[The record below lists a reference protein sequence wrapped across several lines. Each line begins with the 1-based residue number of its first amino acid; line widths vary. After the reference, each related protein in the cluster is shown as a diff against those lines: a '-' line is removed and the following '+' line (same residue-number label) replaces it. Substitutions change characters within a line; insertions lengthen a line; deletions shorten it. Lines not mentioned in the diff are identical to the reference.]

1 VSGFR
6 NIREYVDAYESGQTF
21 FTMVRKG
28 RQTAAMSSTSVW
40 FDWTTMAGYPT
51 ANFYASAPL
60 VAAVMDNGIRVPVP
74 SVSPKSQFLKSL
86 ALCMDGNN
94 GSTVYGNS
102 LTHRLLDYLLYY
114 PFVDATAV
122 GEEQLMDNS
131 VTLPRYTDGAGV
143 QMMLVGQ
150 SAIAGGAGLTGTIT
164 YINQDGV
171 QKTTPA
177 FAVGASAYSGI
188 LVASTLSTGA
198 AGLPFVQ
205 LALRDSGVRSV
216 VSATFSADAGG
227 ILAIVLVK
235 QLHMDAT
242 TDASSLLTT
251 NTQRVG
257 SFAKTEFVIEK
268 QPIKIE
274 DGAFLG
280 FISWIQN
287 DSRSTQLT
295 AAIETI
301 WN

>member
-1 VSGFR
+1 MSAGFR
-6 NIREYVDAYESGQTF
+6 NIREYVDAYENGQTF
-21 FTMVRKG
+21 FTMMRKG
-28 RQTAAMSSTSVW
+28 RQTAVMTSSSVW

-60 VAAVMDNGIRVPVP
+60 VAAVMDNGIRIPIP

-86 ALCMDGNN
+86 ALCVDGN
-94 GSTVYGNS
+94 SATAVYGSS

-122 GEEQLMDNS
+122 DEVQLMDNS
-131 VTLPRYTDGAGV
+131 VTLPRYTDGTGV
-143 QMMLVGQ
+143 QMMLVAQ
-150 SAIAGGAGLTGTIT
+150 SAVAGGAGITGSIT

-171 QKTTPA
+171 QKTTPN
-177 FAVGASAYSGI
+177 FAI
-188 LVASTLSTGA
+188 GA
-198 AGLPFVQ
+198 AAYAGVLVNTATAISFGIPFVQ
-205 LALRDSGVRSV
+205 LALGDSGVRSV
-216 VSATFSADAGG
+216 VSATFTADAGG

-235 QLHMDAT
+235 PLYIDAT
-242 TDASSLLTT
+242 TDATSRLTT
-251 NTQRVG
+251 NTQVFG

-280 FISWIQN
+280 FISWLVN